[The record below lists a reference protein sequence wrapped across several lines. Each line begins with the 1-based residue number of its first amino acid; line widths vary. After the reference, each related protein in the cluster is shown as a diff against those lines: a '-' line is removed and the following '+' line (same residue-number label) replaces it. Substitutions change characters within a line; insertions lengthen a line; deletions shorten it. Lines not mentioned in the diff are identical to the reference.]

1 MSKLKVAVV
10 GVGHLGQHHARIASQ
25 SPHAELVAVVDP
37 GETRGKE
44 IAEKFGTRWVAT
56 LAEILP
62 EVDAVQIAAPTGLHH
77 ALGLQA
83 LNADKHVLMEKPL
96 AATLVEGEA
105 LLGALKAKPHL
116 VAAVGHLE
124 RFNPAVKAL
133 RDRAF
138 KPRFLEAVRVSP
150 FPMRS
155 LEVDVVMDVMIH
167 DLDLLRALVGRPVID
182 VEAVGVPVLTP
193 HADLVNARLK
203 FEGGAFATV
212 TASRVAQKKER
223 TLRAFAD
230 KAYAKLDF
238 AAQKL
243 ELLRLVMGPEGPT
256 IANEAADIE
265 EGEPLKL
272 EIEAF
277 HRACLKEDGEIV
289 TWEEGLEAM
298 RVADQVQRAVA
309 ESLKSLLTAEHA
321 KGAEG

>member
-10 GVGHLGQHHARIASQ
+10 GVGHLGQHHARIAAQ

-37 GETRGKE
+37 GEARGKE
-44 IAEKFGTRWVAT
+44 IAEKHGTRWVAT

-62 EVDAVQIAAPTGLHH
+62 DVQAVQIAAPTGLHH
-77 ALGLQA
+77 GLGLQA
-83 LNADKHVLMEKPL
+83 LAASKHVLMEKPL
-96 AATLVEGEA
+96 AATLAEGQA
-105 LLGALKAKPHL
+105 LLDALHAQPRC
-116 VAAVGHLE
+116 VGAVGHLE

-133 RDRAF
+133 RDRKF
-138 KPRFLEAVRVSP
+138 RPRFLEAVRVSP

-230 KAYAKLDF
+230 RAYAKLDF

-256 IANEAADIE
+256 IQNEAADIE

-277 HRACLKEDGEIV
+277 HRACLGEEGEIV

-298 RVADQVQRAVA
+298 RVADQVQRAVE
-309 ESLKSLLTAEHA
+309 ESLRTIQA
-321 KGAEG
+321 GN

>member
-1 MSKLKVAVV
+1 MPKLRVAVV
-10 GVGHLGQHHARIASQ
+10 GVGHLGQHHARLAAA

-37 GETRGKE
+37 GEARGKE
-44 IAEKFGTRWVAT
+44 IAAQYGTRWVGSLEA
-56 LAEILP
+56 ILSQ
-62 EVDAVQIAAPTGLHH
+62 VDAVQIAAPTGLHH
-77 ALGLQA
+77 ALGLQTLA
-83 LNADKHVLMEKPL
+83 AGKSLLMEKPL
-96 AATLVEGEA
+96 AATPEEGESLLAA
-105 LLGALKAKPHL
+105 LLKARKAQPGL

-182 VEAVGVPVLTP
+182 VEAVGVPVLTA
-193 HADLVNARLK
+193 HADLVSARIK

-223 TLRAFAD
+223 TLRAFGD
-230 KAYAKLDF
+230 RAYAKLDF

-243 ELLRLVMGPEGPT
+243 EILKLVMSPTGPE
-256 IANEAADIE
+256 IVNEQADIE

-277 HRACLKEDGEIV
+277 HLACLGTEGGEVV

-298 RVADQVQRAVA
+298 RVAGRVQEAVA
-309 ESLKSLLTAEHA
+309 ASLAEMGRA
-321 KGAEG
+321 

>member
-10 GVGHLGQHHARIASQ
+10 GVGHLGQHHARLASA

-37 GETRGKE
+37 GEARGRE
-44 IAEKFGTRWVAT
+44 IAEKHGTRWAASW
-56 LAEILP
+56 AEVLP
-62 EVDAVQIAAPTGLHH
+62 QVDAVQVAAPTGLHH
-77 ALGLQA
+77 ALGLEA
-83 LNADKHVLMEKPL
+83 LAAGKHVLMEKPL
-96 AATLVEGEA
+96 AATLAEGEA
-105 LLGALKAKPHL
+105 LLKALAAQPGR
-116 VAAVGHLE
+116 VGAVGHLE

-167 DLDLLRALVGRPVID
+167 DLDLLRALVGRPVAD

-193 HADLVNARLK
+193 HADLVSARLK

-223 TLRAFAD
+223 TLRAFGD
-230 KAYAKLDF
+230 RAYAKLDF

-243 ELLRLVMGPEGPT
+243 ELLRLVMGANGPE
-256 IANEAADIE
+256 IANEQADIE

-277 HRACLKEDGEIV
+277 HRACLGEEGEVV

-298 RVADQVQRAVA
+298 RVADRVQKAVA
-309 ESLKSLLTAEHA
+309 ASLAELG
-321 KGAEG
+321 GA

>member
-10 GVGHLGQHHARIASQ
+10 GVGHLGQHHARLAAA

-37 GETRGKE
+37 GEERGRE
-44 IAEKFGTRWVAT
+44 IAAKHGTRWVAT

-62 EVDAVQIAAPTGLHH
+62 EVDAVQVAAPTGLHH

-83 LNADKHVLMEKPL
+83 LAAGRHVLMEKPL
-96 AATLVEGEA
+96 AATLAEGEA
-105 LLGALKAKPHL
+105 LLKALGAQPRC
-116 VAAVGHLE
+116 VGAVGHLE

-133 RDRAF
+133 RDRNF

-155 LEVDVVMDVMIH
+155 MEVDVVMDVMIH
-167 DLDLLRALVGRPVID
+167 DLDLLRALVGRPVKD

-193 HADLVNARLK
+193 HADLVSARIK

-223 TLRAFAD
+223 TLRAFGD
-230 KAYAKLDF
+230 RAYAKLDF

-243 ELLRLVMGPEGPT
+243 ETMNLVMGPNGPE
-256 IANEAADIE
+256 IAAEQADIE
-265 EGEPLKL
+265 PGEPLAL
-272 EIEAF
+272 ELEAF
-277 HRACLKEDGEIV
+277 YAACLGEGDEGV
-289 TWEEGLEAM
+289 SWEEGLEAM
-298 RVADQVQRAVA
+298 RVADLVQKAV
-309 ESLKSLLTAEHA
+309 ESSLAA
-321 KGAEG
+321 MK